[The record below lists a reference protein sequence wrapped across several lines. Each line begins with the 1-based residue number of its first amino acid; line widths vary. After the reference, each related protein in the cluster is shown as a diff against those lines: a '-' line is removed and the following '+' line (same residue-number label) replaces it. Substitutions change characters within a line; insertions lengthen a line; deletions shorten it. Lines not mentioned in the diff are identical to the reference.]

1 MTPSITIKIANDIL
15 WVLNTLSVEMKPIRC
30 HDIQYNDIQHN
41 DTQRKELHATLNIT
55 MQCIMLSC
63 YAECHF
69 IYCYAECHYAQFH
82 YD

>member
-1 MTPSITIKIANDIL
+1 MTL
-15 WVLNTLSVEMKPIRC
+15 FWVMNTLSVEMKPIRC
-30 HDIQYNDIQHN
+30 HDIQHN
-41 DTQRKELHATLNIT
+41 DTQRKELLATLSIT

-69 IYCYAECHYAQFH
+69 IYCYAECHYAQFN